1 MYLLISLLIAM
12 YVNKLILLS
21 INVVICNFMKFLNE
35 KQINLYLLDKGKKK
49 VLLYIMNIKEYWECM
64 YNHDI

>member
-1 MYLLISLLIAM
+1 
-12 YVNKLILLS
+12 
-21 INVVICNFMKFLNE
+21 MKFLNE